1 MGNEKGREEEKDEL
15 HKRWTEQHQ
24 PHKHWMATR
33 MATTRIHENK
43 KEKKKSL
50 GLTRTKRTKITLWV
64 AHSLSLRC
72 LTHTIQ
78 SKKKRMRYTQ
88 WVRWRRES
96 VNCPW
101 GPRPWLSSLPDPAK
115 VQPETLFLQQQPW
128 QTPPGWS
135 CPHLAFPWSP
145 EGLCQG
151 DCSHGVEHCNNKRE
165 RKVQQ
170 SKTKQKEEKQKVTN
184 QTQFEH
190 LTHPQLPSWKPAR
203 CFPVFLL
210 LKVILRSKWRQFRC

>member
-24 PHKHWMATR
+24 PHKHWTATR
-33 MATTRIHENK
+33 MAITRIQENK

-101 GPRPWLSSLPDPAK
+101 GPRPWLSSLPDPAR
-115 VQPETLFLQQQPW
+115 VQPEMLFFFFNRGLGGLQLGDLALISLFLDLQRRFTKEFAHMGSNTATTKEKEKFNKAKQ
-128 QTPPGWS
+128 
-135 CPHLAFPWSP
+135 
-145 EGLCQG
+145 
-151 DCSHGVEHCNNKRE
+151 NKR
-165 RKVQQ
+165 K
-170 SKTKQKEEKQKVTN
+170 KNKKW
-184 QTQFEH
+184 
-190 LTHPQLPSWKPAR
+190 LTRHNSTT
-203 CFPVFLL
+203 
-210 LKVILRSKWRQFRC
+210 